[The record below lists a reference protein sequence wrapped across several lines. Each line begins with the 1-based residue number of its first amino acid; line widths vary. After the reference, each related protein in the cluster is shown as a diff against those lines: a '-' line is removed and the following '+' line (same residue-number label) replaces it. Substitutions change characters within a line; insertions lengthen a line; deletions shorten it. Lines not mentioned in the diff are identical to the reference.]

1 MPQDGGRR
9 PNRATTPAHVAGQSE
24 ETFMSIEPLYDNVL
38 VQRAEPEEK
47 TQGGLFLPSSAQ
59 EKQVWGLVKAIGK
72 GKVLKNG
79 EVRPPQVNVGD
90 KVLLAK
96 WGGNEISHEGED
108 YLILKESE
116 LLAIIVD

>member
-1 MPQDGGRR
+1 
-9 PNRATTPAHVAGQSE
+9 
-24 ETFMSIEPLYDNVL
+24 MSIEPLYDNVL